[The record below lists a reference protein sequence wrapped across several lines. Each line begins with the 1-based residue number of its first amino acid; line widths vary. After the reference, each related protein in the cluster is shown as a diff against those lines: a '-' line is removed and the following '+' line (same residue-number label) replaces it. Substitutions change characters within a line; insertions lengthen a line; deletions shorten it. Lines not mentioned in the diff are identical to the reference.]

1 MSARKRRKRKNGA
14 VSIAIIVLTFLAV
27 MSIQIFKLKQKE
39 AIYAAKEAELQET
52 YELETER
59 AQEIEALADYV
70 QSDQYIIDMAHSKL
84 GLAYANE
91 IIFKESK

>member
-39 AIYAAKEAELQET
+39 AMYAAKVAELQET

-59 AQEIEALADYV
+59 AEEIEALADYV
-70 QSDQYIIDMAHSKL
+70 QSDQYKIDMAHSKL
-84 GLAYANE
+84 GLAYDNE

>member
-59 AQEIEALADYV
+59 AEEIEALVDYV

-84 GLAYANE
+84 GLAYDNE

>member
-70 QSDQYIIDMAHSKL
+70 QSDQYVIDMAHSKL
-84 GLAYANE
+84 GLAYDNE

>member
-52 YELETER
+52 YELETES

-84 GLAYANE
+84 GLAYDNE

>member
-1 MSARKRRKRKNGA
+1 MRARKRRKRKNGA

-59 AQEIEALADYV
+59 AEEIEALADYV

-84 GLAYANE
+84 GLAYDNE

>member
-39 AIYAAKEAELQET
+39 AIYAAKEAELQEN

-59 AQEIEALADYV
+59 AEEIEALADYV
-70 QSDQYIIDMAHSKL
+70 QSDQYIIDTAHSKL
-84 GLAYANE
+84 GLAYGNE

>member
-1 MSARKRRKRKNGA
+1 MSARKIRKRKNGA

-59 AQEIEALADYV
+59 AEEIEALADYV

-84 GLAYANE
+84 GLAYDNE

>member
-39 AIYAAKEAELQET
+39 AMYAAKEAELQEA

-59 AQEIEALADYV
+59 AEEIEALADYV

-84 GLAYANE
+84 GLAYDNE

>member
-39 AIYAAKEAELQET
+39 AIYADKEAELQET

-84 GLAYANE
+84 GLAYDNE